1 MSFIIDRWMDLQ
13 YNNASLEIILE
24 GDNSMKQ
31 FYGMS
36 QRGNLDEALQ
46 GLYSPQFIMLLSNN
60 DQFEE
65 HVAALERRFPG
76 VPSIGCIGMSYQTS
90 VAEHGVGVIAFS
102 EGVTAAANVLEQ
114 ASTMPVKYIKRLEE
128 DMRTVGGTNR
138 DTVCIDFCSGND
150 ACVLTTIYTAL
161 CKRGISLMGG
171 TGDQGKVSANGRIY
185 QDAVAYGL
193 VRNQNGRV
201 KTYKE
206 NIYHQLGNYRFVA
219 ADTDRANYVLGS
231 LNGKSAKQ
239 VYQDILHVT
248 DEEILTRT
256 FQNPFG
262 KLNGDDTCIISI
274 KEVKGNA
281 LACFRQVND
290 SDVLILL
297 ELGDYK
303 AIVRE
308 TIQQICRDFP
318 RRSAIF
324 SVNCLFRYKLFSEQG
339 YMQGYLRD
347 MSALG
352 NHAGFVGYGE
362 HYNNRFVNQSM
373 TCVVF
378 E

>member
-1 MSFIIDRWMDLQ
+1 M
-13 YNNASLEIILE
+13 
-24 GDNSMKQ
+24 
-31 FYGMS
+31 
-36 QRGNLDEALQ
+36 
-46 GLYSPQFIMLLSNN
+46 
-60 DQFEE
+60 
-65 HVAALERRFPG
+65 
-76 VPSIGCIGMSYQTS
+76 
-90 VAEHGVGVIAFS
+90 
-102 EGVTAAANVLEQ
+102 
-114 ASTMPVKYIKRLEE
+114 
-128 DMRTVGGTNR
+128 
-138 DTVCIDFCSGND
+138 
-150 ACVLTTIYTAL
+150 
-161 CKRGISLMGG
+161 
-171 TGDQGKVSANGRIY
+171 
-185 QDAVAYGL
+185 AYAL
-193 VRNQNGRV
+193 VRNQGGRV

-206 NIYHQLGNYRFVA
+206 NIYHQLGDYRFVA
-219 ADTDRANYVLGS
+219 SNTDRANYILGA

-239 VYQDILHVT
+239 VYKDILHVT

-274 KEVKGNA
+274 KEVNGNA

-297 ELGDYK
+297 ELGDYR

-339 YMQGYLRD
+339 YMQSYLRD
-347 MSALG
+347 MAALG
-352 NHAGFVGYGE
+352 DHAGLVGYGE
-362 HYNNRFVNQSM
+362 HYNDRFVNQSM

>member
-1 MSFIIDRWMDLQ
+1 
-13 YNNASLEIILE
+13 
-24 GDNSMKQ
+24 MKQ
-31 FYGMS
+31 FFGMS

-46 GLYSPQFIMLLSNN
+46 GLYRPQFIMLMSNSG
-60 DQFEE
+60 QFED
-65 HVAALERRFPG
+65 HVAALESLYPH
-76 VPSIGCIGMSYQTS
+76 VPSIGCIGMSYQTG
-90 VAEHGVGVIAFS
+90 VVENGVGVIAFLD
-102 EGVTAAANVLEQ
+102 GVTAVANVLEQ
-114 ASTMPVKYIKRLEE
+114 VSTMPIKYIQRLEK
-128 DMRTVGGTNR
+128 DLQSLGGSDR

-150 ACVLTTIYTAL
+150 ACVLTTINTAL
-161 CKRGISLMGG
+161 RKRGISLVGG
-171 TGDQGKVSANGRIY
+171 TGDQGKVSANGRVY
-185 QDAVAYGL
+185 EDAVAYAL

-206 NIYHQLGNYRFVA
+206 NIYHQMGDYRFVA
-219 ADTDRANYVLGS
+219 ANTDRANYILGT

-239 VYQDILHVT
+239 VYKDILHVT

-274 KEVKGNA
+274 KEVQGSA

-297 ELGDYK
+297 ELGDYR
-303 AIVRE
+303 AVVQN
-308 TIQQICRDFP
+308 TIRQICRDFP

-339 YMQGYLRD
+339 YMQDYLRD
-347 MSALG
+347 MAALG
-352 NHAGFVGYGE
+352 SHAGLVGYGE